1 MNNDGLD
8 RLIQIFTDHDVQ
20 IPCPGEQSC
29 LLKYLKELRDWRTN
43 PFKMMH
49 DKCESEEGCGSCNW
63 HKICN
68 AANIYD
74 GIPEDW
80 KV

>member
-1 MNNDGLD
+1 MNDTGLD

-29 LLKYLKELRDWRTN
+29 ILKYLKELKEWRTN
-43 PFKMMH
+43 PFK
-49 DKCESEEGCGSCNW
+49 KTKECCEACESCDDCDW
-63 HKICN
+63 HCIPM
-68 AANIYD
+68 YLD

>member
-29 LLKYLKELRDWRTN
+29 LLKYLKELLDWRTN
-43 PFKMMH
+43 PFKMI
-49 DKCESEEGCGSCNW
+49 KERCESEVNCNSCDW
-63 HKICN
+63 DYVCIQTQK
-68 AANIYD
+68 AA
-74 GIPEDW
+74 IPEDW